1 MPADSGFFRVGS
13 VSMARGGLLPALRH
27 NKRDLPE
34 RGHIDPTRTHLNY
47 ALAPTDTGANS
58 AQAID
63 KYARKRLIDLD
74 ITPRKNAVLAIEAIF
89 SLPASWHSRN
99 NQAFFVACFEWIAGA
114 IQGELLS
121 FDVHLDESAPHA
133 HALILPLIDG
143 KLKGSEILGGKG
155 NIYRLQRAFANTVGV
170 AHGLPMNKRLPHSE
184 RTELARAVLAHLNA
198 QHDPAMQSQ
207 TWAIIQ
213 DTIKRNPQPF
223 ADLLG
228 VVLHQPKPKR
238 RQKSFVKIMTSK
250 GKGQAKRE
258 IPYIGN

>member
-1 MPADSGFFRVGS
+1 MAVDSGFFRLGS

-34 RGHIDPTRTHLNY
+34 RGHIDPTRSHLNY
-47 ALAPTDTGANS
+47 ALTPIET
-58 AQAID
+58 AQTID
-63 KYARKRLIDLD
+63 KHARKRLIDLD

-99 NQAFFVACFEWIAGA
+99 NQSFFVACFEWITEA

-121 FDVHLDESAPHA
+121 FDVHLDEAAPHA

-238 RQKSFVKIMTSK
+238 RQKSFVEIMTSK
-250 GKGQAKRE
+250 GKGQSKRE

>member
-1 MPADSGFFRVGS
+1 MAVDSGFFRLGS

-34 RGHIDPTRTHLNY
+34 RGHIDPTRSHLNY
-47 ALAPTDTGANS
+47 ALTPIET
-58 AQAID
+58 AQTID
-63 KYARKRLIDLD
+63 KHARKRLIDLD

-99 NQAFFVACFEWIAGA
+99 NQSFFVACFEWIAGA

-155 NIYRLQRAFANTVGV
+155 NIYRLQRAFANTV
-170 AHGLPMNKRLPHSE
+170 AWRMAYP
-184 RTELARAVLAHLNA
+184 
-198 QHDPAMQSQ
+198 
-207 TWAIIQ
+207 
-213 DTIKRNPQPF
+213 
-223 ADLLG
+223 
-228 VVLHQPKPKR
+228 
-238 RQKSFVKIMTSK
+238 
-250 GKGQAKRE
+250 
-258 IPYIGN
+258 